1 MGLVC
6 CNRMAA
12 VVLLFSV
19 TTAHAE
25 VASIYGGSDGL
36 CGHKT
41 ASGEPLMCGND
52 RRPSQAAVRHSD
64 SRLPQRMRHSSHQR
78 PRSVGSR

>member
-25 VASIYGGSDGL
+25 VASIYGGRTG
-36 CGHKT
+36 CVATGPRV
-41 ASGEPLMCGND
+41 END
-52 RRPSQAAVRHSD
+52 
-64 SRLPQRMRHSSHQR
+64 
-78 PRSVGSR
+78 